1 MKFLITSIMIL
12 AMLSASAEWVRG
24 TVKMKNGE
32 LLTGYIKNL
41 KTENEATVDFRR
53 KQSDDVRKIS
63 STSIAELQLRLSEG
77 TLVAKYLNTS
87 IINLSGEYR
96 ASKDKKWMRVIYRG
110 EFDVMGYF
118 TGDLMSDYYINWPGE
133 ENALMIYINEKN
145 GAIANTKET
154 LLRKSISTIF
164 ENRCDAMIRSVNEE
178 IFVPNDIRDILRYY
192 VDKCKKA
199 EEIGFGVSEG

>member
-1 MKFLITSIMIL
+1 
-12 AMLSASAEWVRG
+12 
-24 TVKMKNGE
+24 MKNGE